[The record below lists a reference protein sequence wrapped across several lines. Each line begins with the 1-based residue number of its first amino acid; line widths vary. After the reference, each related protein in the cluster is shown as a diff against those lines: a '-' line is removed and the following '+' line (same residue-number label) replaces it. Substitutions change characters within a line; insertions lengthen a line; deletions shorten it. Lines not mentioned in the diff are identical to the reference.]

1 MLQKLF
7 TSLYQAVLGSPDPA
21 SLIPVYR
28 QSVFPGVGLS
38 TFFLALV
45 LVLAFYV
52 VLNRVLTTPY
62 FKTNHWA
69 VVLLLSAVLGATIAW
84 QKAAADINAQL
95 ASTGQQLAVGEAA
108 TLKRYL
114 WGFTATNAL
123 VAALFFVL
131 LSFVVKSLS
140 VSARTTPVRW
150 PN

>member
-1 MLQKLF
+1 MLQQLF
-7 TSLYQAVLGSPDPA
+7 TSLYQAVLGNPDPA

-28 QSVFPGVGLS
+28 QSVFPGVGLY
-38 TFFLALV
+38 TLFLALG
-45 LVLAFYV
+45 LALLFYV

-62 FKTNHWA
+62 FKTSHWA
-69 VVLLLSAVLGATIAW
+69 VVLLISAVLGATIAW

-123 VAALFFVL
+123 VAALFFIL

>member
-7 TSLYQAVLGSPDPA
+7 TSLYQAVLGNPDPA

-28 QSVFPGVGLS
+28 QSIFPGVGLY
-38 TFFLALV
+38 TFFLALA
-45 LVLAFYV
+45 LALLFYV
-52 VLNRVLTTPY
+52 VLNRLLTTPY
-62 FKTNHWA
+62 FKTGHWA
-69 VVLLLSAVLGATIAW
+69 VVLLLGAVLGATLAW
-84 QKAAADINAQL
+84 QKAAADINDQL

-123 VAALFFVL
+123 VAVVFFVV
-131 LSFVVKSLS
+131 LSFAVKSLS
-140 VSARTTPVRW
+140 VSARTTPARW

>member
-1 MLQKLF
+1 MLQQLF
-7 TSLYQAVLGSPDPA
+7 TSIYQAILGNPDPA

-28 QSVFPGVGLS
+28 QSVFPGVGLY
-38 TFFLALV
+38 TLFLALG
-45 LVLAFYV
+45 LALLFYV

-62 FKTNHWA
+62 FKTSHWA

-123 VAALFFVL
+123 VAALFFIL

>member
-1 MLQKLF
+1 MLQQLF
-7 TSLYQAVLGSPDPA
+7 TSIYQAILGNPDPA

-28 QSVFPGVGLS
+28 QSVFPGVGLY
-38 TFFLALV
+38 TLFLALG
-45 LVLAFYV
+45 LALLFYV
-52 VLNRVLTTPY
+52 VLNRLLTTPY
-62 FKTNHWA
+62 FKTSHWA

-123 VAALFFVL
+123 VAALFFIL

>member
-1 MLQKLF
+1 MLQQLF
-7 TSLYQAVLGSPDPA
+7 TSLYQAVLGNPDPA

-28 QSVFPGVGLS
+28 QSVFPGVGLY
-38 TFFLALV
+38 TLFLALG
-45 LVLAFYV
+45 LGLLFYV

-62 FKTNHWA
+62 FKTSHWA

-123 VAALFFVL
+123 VAALFFIL

>member
-1 MLQKLF
+1 MLQQLF
-7 TSLYQAVLGSPDPA
+7 TSIYQAILGNPDPA

-28 QSVFPGVGLS
+28 QSVFPGVGLY
-38 TFFLALV
+38 TLFLALG
-45 LVLAFYV
+45 LALLFYV
-52 VLNRVLTTPY
+52 VLNRLLTTPY
-62 FKTNHWA
+62 FKTSHWA

-123 VAALFFVL
+123 VAALFFIL
-131 LSFVVKSLS
+131 LSFVVKRLS

>member
-1 MLQKLF
+1 MLQQLF
-7 TSLYQAVLGSPDPA
+7 TNIYQAILGNPDPA

-28 QSVFPGVGLS
+28 QSVFPGVGLY
-38 TFFLALV
+38 TLFLALG
-45 LVLAFYV
+45 LALLFYV
-52 VLNRVLTTPY
+52 VLNRLLTTPY
-62 FKTNHWA
+62 FKTSHWA

-123 VAALFFVL
+123 VAALFFIL